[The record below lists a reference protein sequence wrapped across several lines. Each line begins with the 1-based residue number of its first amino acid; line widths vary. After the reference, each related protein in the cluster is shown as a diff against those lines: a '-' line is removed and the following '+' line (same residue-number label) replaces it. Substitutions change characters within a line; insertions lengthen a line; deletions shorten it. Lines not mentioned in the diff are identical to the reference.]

1 MRIESGQVAVVTGA
15 GQGIGAAFAAELTAR
30 GVAVVL
36 LDLAAEAVRRT
47 ASELG
52 ERAIAVTGDVSDPAV
67 LTALAEQTLDRF
79 GRVDLVINNA
89 GVRGSG
95 EPVWEMPAEQWD
107 RVIGVNLLGVVN
119 GIRAFV
125 PHLIEAGS
133 GHVVNV
139 ASLAGL
145 SGAPRQSAYAAS
157 KHAVV
162 AVSEILAAELS
173 QVGAAV
179 GVTVACPG
187 FVDTPLVADLLAA
200 PDAEP
205 GSEIY
210 ESLARGL
217 PAGRSVEEFLAQMR
231 GLVDTAIPA
240 PTAAERILRAVE
252 NDELYALPNGDLE
265 DTARDRAQRVLNA
278 LGNRAE

>member
-1 MRIESGQVAVVTGA
+1 MRIESGQVAVITGA
-15 GQGIGAAFAAELTAR
+15 AQGIGAAFAAELTAR
-30 GVAVVL
+30 GLSVVL
-36 LDLAAEAVRRT
+36 LDLVRESVERT
-47 ASELG
+47 AAELG
-52 ERAIAVTGDVSDPAV
+52 ERAVAVAGDVSEPEV
-67 LTALAEQTLDRF
+67 LADLAKQTLDRF

-89 GVRGSG
+89 GIRGSG

-107 RVIGVNLLGVVN
+107 RVLGVNLLGVVN

-125 PHLIEAGS
+125 PHLIEAGR

-162 AVSEILAAELS
+162 AVSEILAGELD

-200 PDAEP
+200 PKAEP
-205 GSEIY
+205 GSQAY

-217 PAGRSVEEFLAQMR
+217 PAGRSVEEFLEQMSA
-231 GLVDTAIPA
+231 LVSTAISA
-240 PTAAERILRAVE
+240 PTAVERILRAVE

-265 DTARDRAQRVLNA
+265 DTARDRAHRVLSA
-278 LGNRAE
+278 LERAE

>member
-1 MRIESGQVAVVTGA
+1 MRIESGQVAVITGA
-15 GQGIGAAFAAELTAR
+15 AQGIGAAFAAELTAR
-30 GVAVVL
+30 GLSVVL
-36 LDLAAEAVRRT
+36 LDLVRDTVERT
-47 ASELG
+47 AAELG
-52 ERAIAVTGDVSDPAV
+52 ERAFAVAGDVSEPEV
-67 LTALAEQTLDRF
+67 LADLAKQTLDRF

-89 GVRGSG
+89 GIRGSG
-95 EPVWEMPAEQWD
+95 EPVWEMPAAQWE
-107 RVIGVNLLGVVN
+107 RVLGVNLLGVVN

-125 PHLIEAGS
+125 PHLIKAGS

-162 AVSEILAAELS
+162 AVSEILAGELE

-200 PDAEP
+200 PKAEP
-205 GSEIY
+205 GSEAY

-217 PAGRSVEEFLAQMR
+217 PAGRSVEEFLEQMR
-231 GLVDTAIPA
+231 TLVDTAISA
-240 PTAAERILRAVE
+240 PTAVERILRAVE
-252 NDELYALPNGDLE
+252 RDELYALPNGDLE
-265 DTARDRAQRVLNA
+265 DTARDRAHRVLSA
-278 LGNRAE
+278 LARAQ